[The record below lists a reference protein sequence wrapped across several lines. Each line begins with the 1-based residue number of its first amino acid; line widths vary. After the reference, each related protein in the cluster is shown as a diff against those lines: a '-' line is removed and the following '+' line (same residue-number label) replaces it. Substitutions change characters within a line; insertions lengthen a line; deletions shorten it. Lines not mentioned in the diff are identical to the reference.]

1 MPRKKSANP
10 EETLTR
16 VLRIRLTDAAFKR
29 LEKISKSSD
38 CHTIGEAARKILS
51 KEKIT
56 LFYKD
61 ITLNSTMEELAL
73 IRKELRAIGIN
84 INQITKAFHSDKRE
98 NAQAFQIRRILPL
111 YEKVEAKTD
120 SLLILINRL
129 AEKWLPRS

>member
-1 MPRKKSANP
+1 MPRKKSADP
-10 EETLTR
+10 DKILSR
-16 VLRIRLTDAAFKR
+16 VLRIRLTDKAFQR

-38 CHTIGEAARKILS
+38 CHTVGEAARKILS

-61 ITLNSTMEELAL
+61 ISLNSTMEELAL

-84 INQITKAFHSDKRE
+84 INQITKAYHSDKRDHS
-98 NAQAFQIRRILPL
+98 QAIQISSLIPI
-111 YEKVEAKTD
+111 YQKVEAKTVT
-120 SLLILINRL
+120 LLILINQL

>member
-10 EETLTR
+10 EEILTR

-84 INQITKAFHSDKRE
+84 INQITKAFHSDKRA
-98 NAQAFQIRRILPL
+98 NAQLFQVGRVVSV

-120 SLLILINRL
+120 TLLILINRL

>member
-1 MPRKKSANP
+1 MPRKKSADP
-10 EETLTR
+10 EKILSR

-29 LEKISKSSD
+29 LEKISKTSD
-38 CHTIGEAARKILS
+38 CHTVGEAARKILS

-61 ITLNSTMEELAL
+61 ITLNATMEELAL

-98 NAQAFQIRRILPL
+98 QQQAIQISRVDIPIKLFPVRHCKLTPQ
-111 YEKVEAKTD
+111 
-120 SLLILINRL
+120 S
-129 AEKWLPRS
+129 

>member
-1 MPRKKSANP
+1 MARKKSADP
-10 EETLTR
+10 EKILNR

-38 CHTIGEAARKILS
+38 CRTVGEAARKILS

-61 ITLNSTMEELAL
+61 LTLNSAMEELAL

-84 INQITKAFHSDKRE
+84 INQITKAFHIDKRE
-98 NAQAFQIRRILPL
+98 TSQIIQVSKVMQL
-111 YEKVEAKTD
+111 YEKVELKTD
-120 SLLILINRL
+120 TLLKIINRL
-129 AEKWLPRS
+129 AEKWLPGS

>member
-1 MPRKKSANP
+1 MPRKKSAHP
-10 EETLTR
+10 EKILTR

-38 CHTIGEAARKILS
+38 SHTVGEVARKILS

-73 IRKELRAIGIN
+73 IRKELRSIGIN
-84 INQITKAFHSDKRE
+84 INQVTKAFHSDKKQS
-98 NAQAFQIRRILPL
+98 AQQFQVSRVTML

-120 SLLILINRL
+120 TLLILINRL

>member
-1 MPRKKSANP
+1 MPRRKSADP
-10 EETLTR
+10 EKILSR

-38 CHTIGEAARKILS
+38 CHTVGEAARKILS

-61 ITLNSTMEELAL
+61 ISLNSTMEELAL

-98 NAQAFQIRRILPL
+98 TPQMFQVTKVTML

-120 SLLILINRL
+120 TLLILINKL

>member
-10 EETLTR
+10 EEILTR

-51 KEKIT
+51 KEKLT
-56 LFYKD
+56 LFYKH
-61 ITLNSTMEELAL
+61 ITLNSTMEALAL
-73 IRKELRAIGIN
+73 IRKEQRAIGIN
-84 INQITKAFHSDKRE
+84 INQITKAFHSNKRDS
-98 NAQAFQIRRILPL
+98 AQALQVKRIIPL

-120 SLLILINRL
+120 TLLILINRL

>member
-1 MPRKKSANP
+1 MARKKSAEP
-10 EETLTR
+10 EKILSR
-16 VLRIRLTDAAFKR
+16 VLRIRLTDAAFFR

-38 CHTIGEAARKILS
+38 CRTVGEAARKILS

-61 ITLNSTMEELAL
+61 ITLNAAMEELAL

-84 INQITKAFHSDKRE
+84 VNQVTKAFHTDKRE
-98 NAQAFQIRRILPL
+98 HAQHTQVVKILRL
-111 YEKVEAKTD
+111 YQDVDRKTD
-120 SLLILINRL
+120 TLLTLINRL

>member
-1 MPRKKSANP
+1 MARKKSSEP
-10 EETLTR
+10 DKILSR
-16 VLRIRLTDAAFKR
+16 VLRIRLTDAAFIR

-38 CHTIGEAARKILS
+38 CRTVGEAARKILS

-61 ITLNSTMEELAL
+61 ITLNATMEELAL

-84 INQITKAFHSDKRE
+84 INQITKAFHTDKRE
-98 NAQAFQIRRILPL
+98 HSQITHVIKIVKL
-111 YEKVEAKTD
+111 YQTVEGKTNT
-120 SLLILINRL
+120 LLALVNRL

>member
-1 MPRKKSANP
+1 MPRKKSADPDKILN
-10 EETLTR
+10 R
-16 VLRIRLTDAAFKR
+16 VLRIRLTDKAFER

-38 CHTIGEAARKILS
+38 CHTVGEAARKILS

-84 INQITKAFHSDKRE
+84 INQITKSYHSDKRDHQ
-98 NAQAFQIRRILPL
+98 QAIQIDRMIPV
-111 YEKVEAKTD
+111 YQKVEAKTD
-120 SLLILINRL
+120 TLLILINQL

>member
-1 MPRKKSANP
+1 MARKKSQEP
-10 EETLTR
+10 EKILSH
-16 VLRIRLTDAAFKR
+16 VLRIRLTEAAFHR
-29 LEKISKSSD
+29 LEKIAKTSD
-38 CHTIGEAARKILS
+38 SHTVGEAARKILS

-98 NAQAFQIRRILPL
+98 QSQIIQVQKVTQL

-120 SLLILINRL
+120 TLLLIINRL